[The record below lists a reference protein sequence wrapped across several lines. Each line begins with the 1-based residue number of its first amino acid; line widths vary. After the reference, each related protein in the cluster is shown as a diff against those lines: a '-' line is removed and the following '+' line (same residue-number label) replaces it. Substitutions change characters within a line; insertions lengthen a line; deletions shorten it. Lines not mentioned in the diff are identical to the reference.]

1 MKKSTVTAAPASHAA
16 REWAHRRGLVRL
28 ADSWVRAVLGSD
40 DPSMLGRW
48 ADHLSA
54 WRALDGS
61 VLVVSQPYLLCVPTS
76 DAAMVI
82 DAAQRFAD
90 ATGLELSVGPE
101 GWHHG
106 ATAILE
112 FRADPVRAI
121 SLRPRRG
128 RRRSWR

>member
-1 MKKSTVTAAPASHAA
+1 VTAAPASPAA
-16 REWAHRRGLVRL
+16 REWAQRRGLVRL
-28 ADSWVRAVLGSD
+28 PDSWVRAVLGTD

-54 WRALDGS
+54 WRAPDGS
-61 VLVVSQPYLLCVPTS
+61 VLIVSQPYLLCVPTS
-76 DAAMVI
+76 DAAQVI
-82 DAAQRFAD
+82 AAAEGFAD
-90 ATGLELSVGPE
+90 ARGLELSIGPE

-112 FRADPVRAI
+112 FRADPVRAV

-128 RRRSWR
+128 RRKGWR